1 MKREFGKLFS
11 ARLRRLRREY
21 ADLQRLRRELYGA
34 EQRSGTQPVKEGKAE
49 TASVRLADGDG
60 GINVRNGRSR

>member
-1 MKREFGKLFS
+1 MKKEFGKLFS

-21 ADLQRLRRELYGA
+21 ADLQRLRRKLYVA
-34 EQRSGTQPVKEGKAE
+34 EQRSRTRPAQDTKAE
-49 TASVRLADGDG
+49 TASVGLAGGDG

>member
-1 MKREFGKLFS
+1 MKKEFGKLYR

-21 ADLQRLRRELYGA
+21 ADLQRLRRELYVA
-34 EQRSGTQPVKEGKAE
+34 EQRSGTRPAQDTKAE
-49 TASVRLADGDG
+49 SASLKLAGGDG

>member
-1 MKREFGKLFS
+1 MKKEFGKLFS

-21 ADLQRLRRELYGA
+21 ADLQRLRRELYVA
-34 EQRSGTQPVKEGKAE
+34 EQRSGTQPVQEGKAE
-49 TASVRLADGDG
+49 SACLGLAGGDG